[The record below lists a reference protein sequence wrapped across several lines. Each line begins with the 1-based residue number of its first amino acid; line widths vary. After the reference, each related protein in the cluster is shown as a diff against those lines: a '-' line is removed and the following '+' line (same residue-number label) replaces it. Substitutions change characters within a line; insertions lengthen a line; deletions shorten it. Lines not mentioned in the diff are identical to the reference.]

1 MNKELVFKKEMRAFD
16 INVDDIKPDEHIF
29 GAIEEAIIKMR
40 NECLIDRLEVV
51 LNNNLIDIKD
61 KITDNRTI
69 LGCRLS
75 YADLS
80 KDVSFIVR
88 QDNEPTYE
96 QLQQQCKKQKEV
108 IDKAVNDIQEII
120 DAVNKNTIIAMK
132 QFNFKLEIIQ
142 DELSGSN
149 DILKEVE

>member
-96 QLQQQCKKQKEV
+96 QLQQQCKKQKGA
-108 IDKAVNDIQEII
+108 IDKAIELLGNYKHYSTPDEKQNSENEDLVNN
-120 DAVNKNTIIAMK
+120 A
-132 QFNFKLEIIQ
+132 F
-142 DELSGSN
+142 

>member
-88 QDNEPTYE
+88 QDNESTYE

-108 IDKAVNDIQEII
+108 IDKIMNLIKQYGKYDGKKCTRGFQMWSADF
-120 DAVNKNTIIAMK
+120 NKILDM
-132 QFNFKLEIIQ
+132 
-142 DELSGSN
+142 
-149 DILKEVE
+149 LKEVSE

>member
-69 LGCRLS
+69 LGCRFS

-96 QLQQQCKKQKEV
+96 QLQQQCKRQKGA
-108 IDKAVNDIQEII
+108 IDKAIELLGNYKHYSTPDEKQNSENEDLVNN
-120 DAVNKNTIIAMK
+120 A
-132 QFNFKLEIIQ
+132 F
-142 DELSGSN
+142 